1 MEDYL
6 AKNPGKTAED
16 FLKLKAL
23 SVEIYHQQVINENRT
38 SRLDVSMNGLEERS
52 EFATVSLDATLIHT
66 SDTHNVIK
74 GANRLLDSGDLTE
87 VQRRRFVLYFIEG
100 LSYRQIAKKGNV
112 YQSAVRERLQWTLKK
127 LRKLIDGGSDV
138 F

>member
-66 SDTHNVIK
+66 SDTHNAIK

-87 VQRRRFVLYFIEG
+87 VQRRRFVLY
-100 LSYRQIAKKGNV
+100 L
-112 YQSAVRERLQWTLKK
+112 
-127 LRKLIDGGSDV
+127 
-138 F
+138 